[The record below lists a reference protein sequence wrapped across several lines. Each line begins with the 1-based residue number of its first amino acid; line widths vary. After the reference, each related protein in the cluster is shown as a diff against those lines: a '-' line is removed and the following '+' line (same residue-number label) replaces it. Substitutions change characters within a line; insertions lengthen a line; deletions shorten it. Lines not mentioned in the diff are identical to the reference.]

1 MRVTQNLNNNNSSNI
16 IVDIQNNENITS
28 NPSKIL
34 APAETDSATSAA
46 LFLDTTLN
54 TDPNFKNTDSAEES
68 SISDSSFSDSYHP
81 MTVTTKAT
89 TTSTTASISRQPDKK
104 LKYGFL
110 SSLLSSN
117 SSSHSISSTSSGTD
131 VQKKKSSS
139 STESSSKQKLFK
151 SWGNTQDNEYK
162 NIEKALSK

>member
-1 MRVTQNLNNNNSSNI
+1 MRVTRNLDNNSST
-16 IVDIQNNENITS
+16 IVDIQNSENITS
-28 NPSKIL
+28 NPSKII
-34 APAETDSATSAA
+34 ASAETDSATSAA
-46 LFLDTTLN
+46 LFLDKPLN
-54 TDPNFKNTDSAEES
+54 TDPDFKNTDSAEEPF
-68 SISDSSFSDSYHP
+68 ISDSSDSFSASVS

-110 SSLLSSN
+110 SNLLSSN
-117 SSSHSISSTSSGTD
+117 NSSSLTSSTSSGTD

-139 STESSSKQKLFK
+139 PTESGSKQKLFK

-162 NIEKALSK
+162 NIEKALTK